1 MKVFRKIRQSML
13 KNRKVSQYLIYA
25 IGEIV
30 LVMIGILLALQVNNW
45 NEERKLRTTINGVLK
60 SIANDLETDTL
71 KANSVIDY
79 YKENQKNSNKIL
91 TGEIN
96 SKNYKDCPQ
105 CMNLVTIYRPFNVNN
120 KGFERLSTLTDI
132 PHTEKDSLII
142 DISSFYSLFL
152 PLIEKNNNRM
162 EDVVMKNFTALEDY
176 PWFVDMAQ
184 GKFNQDLILY
194 FTESED
200 YKKRV
205 ASHSILAVGNHLNI
219 TQQYKENATE
229 LINRI
234 NHRLDSNN

>member
-1 MKVFRKIRQSML
+1 
-13 KNRKVSQYLIYA
+13 
-25 IGEIV
+25 
-30 LVMIGILLALQVNNW
+30 
-45 NEERKLRTTINGVLK
+45 
-60 SIANDLETDTL
+60 
-71 KANSVIDY
+71 
-79 YKENQKNSNKIL
+79 
-91 TGEIN
+91 
-96 SKNYKDCPQ
+96 
-105 CMNLVTIYRPFNVNN
+105 
-120 KGFERLSTLTDI
+120 
-132 PHTEKDSLII
+132 
-142 DISSFYSLFL
+142 
-152 PLIEKNNNRM
+152 M